1 MSIVR
6 EKREQAA
13 LGQEQLAREAG
24 ISVFKLSRIELGKQ
38 PLHVPDAIAL
48 AKALKCHPLDLLPEL
63 TEAMMSSEEPL
74 PSEVPAHGD

>member
-24 ISVFKLSRIELGKQ
+24 ISVYKLSRIELGRQ
-38 PLHVPDAIAL
+38 PLQVPDAIAL
-48 AKALKCHPLDLLPEL
+48 AKVLRCDPTELFPEL
-63 TEAMMSSEEPL
+63 REAMTPPE
-74 PSEVPAHGD
+74 EVPAHGD